1 MGVANNPGTTG
12 SGRWP
17 DDAFVPTPHKLVE
30 TVRAQGSL
38 TAYRVL
44 GENGWQDTDWNTYL
58 SQIKQAAR
66 ALIALGVQRHETIC
80 ILGYNR
86 PEWTIMAHAAMMAG
100 AAPAGIYFTSSGEEI
115 EYIVNHSE
123 TPVLLVETN
132 AHFQRIEP
140 HLASM
145 KKLRKVVMM
154 RGGSAGHAM
163 QMTWDAFNV
172 LGGEAHSDNPGERE
186 IDARLRLVGPKDPA
200 MRIYTSGTTG
210 PPKAVVLSHGAISWT
225 GWTLKSMFATGPQD
239 RMLSYLPLAHIAE
252 ASNSIH
258 NHVGGGYQL
267 AFAKSMETLGDHLK
281 DIRPTVFFGVPRV
294 WQKIHDALNA
304 RLAAATGN
312 KAKLAGWAINVG
324 REHSQRVL
332 DGEPISLGLKLKHR
346 LADALVLKKIRQ
358 AIGLDQCRVPV
369 SGAAPIS
376 RQVLDFFAALGIVI
390 YEVYGQSED
399 CGPTTFNTPDPVKLG
414 TVGRPI
420 PGLEL
425 KIAGDDE
432 ILVRAPSLFDGYAK
446 DEAATAAALQ
456 DGWMHT
462 GDLGRVDNQGFVT
475 IIGRK
480 KDILITS
487 GGKNITPAN
496 LEQALADLPLVEHA
510 VVCGEGRHFL
520 TALLTLNS
528 DDLAAFASEKG
539 IDPREVRESGELHA
553 FLETAIDAMNTKFAR
568 VEQIRKF
575 VIAPEPFSLEGG
587 ELTPTLKVKRAFVT
601 SKYASLIDPL
611 YQSEAK
617 V

>member
-1 MGVANNPGTTG
+1 MPSAM
-12 SGRWP
+12 SGEQVERIA
-17 DDAFVPTPHKLVE
+17 DDAFVPTPKRLIE
-30 TVRAQGSL
+30 TVSNQGNL
-38 TAYRVL
+38 VAYRVL
-44 GENGWQDTDWNTYL
+44 SNAGWIDTDWNTYH
-58 SQIKQAAR
+58 SQIRQAAR
-66 ALIALGVQRHETIC
+66 ALIALGVQRHDTIC
-80 ILGYNR
+80 ILGFNR

-123 TPVLLVETN
+123 TPVLLAESDE
-132 AHFQRIEP
+132 HFSRIGP
-140 HLASM
+140 RLGSMPKLA
-145 KKLRKVVMM
+145 KVVMM
-154 RGGSAGHAM
+154 RGADTSHPA
-163 QMTWDAFNV
+163 QMAWDEFNA
-172 LGGEAHSDNPGERE
+172 LGAAIEDEI
-186 IDARLRLVGPKDPA
+186 IDARLEAIGPKDPA

-210 PPKAVVLSHGAISWT
+210 PPKAVVLSHGAVSWT
-225 GWTLKSMFATGPQD
+225 GWTLKSMFGTGSND

-258 NHVGGGYQL
+258 NHAGGGYQL

-294 WQKIHDALNA
+294 WQKIHDALTA
-304 RLAAATGN
+304 RLAAATGT
-312 KAKLAGWAINVG
+312 KAKLARWSIAVG
-324 REHSQRVL
+324 REHSQALL
-332 DGEPISLGLKLKHR
+332 DGGSIPAMLAIKHR
-346 LADALVLKKIRQ
+346 IADRLVLKKIRE
-358 AIGLDQCRVPV
+358 AVGLDQCRVPV

-399 CGPTTFNTPDPVKLG
+399 CGPTTFNVPGAVKLG
-414 TVGRPI
+414 TVGRPL

-425 KIAGDDE
+425 KIATDDE

-446 DEAATAAALQ
+446 DEAATAATLQ

-462 GDLGRVDNQGFVT
+462 GDLGRVDNQGYVS

-496 LEQALADLPLVEHA
+496 IEQALADLPMVEHA

-520 TALLTLNS
+520 TALLTLNAEELS
-528 DDLAAFASEKG
+528 AFAKEKG
-539 IDPREVRESGELHA
+539 IDPASVRNSEALNATLSS
-553 FLETAIDAMNTKFAR
+553 AIEAMNTRFAR

-575 VIAPEPFSLEGG
+575 AIAPQPFSLEGG

-601 SKYASLIDPL
+601 RKYAELIDGL
-611 YQSEAK
+611 YETDAR
-617 V
+617 

>member
-1 MGVANNPGTTG
+1 MSSRAGVDAVE
-12 SGRWP
+12 RIA
-17 DDAFVPTPHKLVE
+17 DDALVPTPRKLLE
-30 TVRAQGSL
+30 TVSRQGEMV
-38 TAYRVL
+38 AYRVL
-44 GENGWQDTDWNTYL
+44 GDGGWVDTDWNSYL
-58 SQIKQAAR
+58 AQIRQAAK
-66 ALIALGVQRHETIC
+66 ALISLGVKPGETVC
-80 ILGYNR
+80 ILGFNR

-123 TPVLLVETN
+123 TPVLLAESDE
-132 AHFQRIEP
+132 HFQRIEP
-140 HLASM
+140 RLDSMPKLA
-145 KKLRKVVMM
+145 KVVMM
-154 RGGSAGHAM
+154 RGADTSHAS
-163 QMTWDAFNV
+163 QLAWDEFNALGAATADEV
-172 LGGEAHSDNPGERE
+172 L
-186 IDARLRLVGPKDPA
+186 DARLEAIGPKDPA

-225 GWTLKSMFATGPQD
+225 GWTLKSMFSTGPDD
-239 RMLSYLPLAHIAE
+239 RVLSYLPLAHIAE

-267 AFAKSMETLGDHLK
+267 AFARSMETLGDHLK

-294 WQKIHDALNA
+294 WQKIHDALTA
-304 RLAAATGN
+304 RLAAATGT
-312 KAKLAGWAINVG
+312 KARLAKWALGVG
-324 REHSQRVL
+324 HEHSQALL
-332 DGEPISLGLKLKHR
+332 DGGSIPAMLAFRHR
-346 LADALVLKKIRQ
+346 IADRLVLKKIRE

-399 CGPTTFNTPDPVKLG
+399 CGPTTFNVPGAVKLG
-414 TVGRPI
+414 TVGRPL

-425 KIAGDDE
+425 KIAPDDE

-446 DEAATAAALQ
+446 DEAATAATLQ

-462 GDLGRVDNQGFVT
+462 GDLGRVDNQGYVS

-496 LEQALADLPLVEHA
+496 IEQALADLPMVEHA

-520 TALLTLNS
+520 TALLTLNAEELS
-528 DDLAAFASEKG
+528 AFAKEKG
-539 IDPREVRESGELHA
+539 IDPASVRNSEALNATLSS
-553 FLETAIDAMNTKFAR
+553 AIDAMNTKFAR

-575 VIAPEPFSLEGG
+575 AIAPQPFSLEGG

-601 SKYASLIDPL
+601 RKYAELIDGL
-611 YQSEAK
+611 YETDAR
-617 V
+617 